1 MKLVNV
7 RKDPIKDVY
16 YKIRHIKVFT
26 FCLFHIFIYFFFH
39 NNIVCINNIT
49 IDNAIIALLSSSPLV

>member
-1 MKLVNV
+1 MMKLVNV

-26 FCLFHIFIYFFFH
+26 FCLFHLFFF
-39 NNIVCINNIT
+39 
-49 IDNAIIALLSSSPLV
+49 S